1 MRGIRTSPDRTAS
14 GQRNRRATACVEC
27 ALILPVLMIFVLG
40 LLEMGRFIE
49 VRQILTSAA
58 EEGAR
63 QASAGQVTNAQVVN
77 IVTGCI
83 AAAGLPTTGL
93 TITVSDL
100 TNPGRDV
107 SQATCMD
114 NLQVTVTIPFVNVR
128 WCSSLLVTDAN
139 TKVDATVYWVSS
151 LPQAYPSNVTA
162 PAGS

>member
-1 MRGIRTSPDRTAS
+1 MQKIRRLRDRPILD
-14 GQRNRRATACVEC
+14 RHNRRATACVEC
-27 ALILPVLMIFVLG
+27 ALILPVLVIFVLG

-93 TITVSDL
+93 TITVADL

-128 WCSSLLVTDAN
+128 WCSSLLVSGGARRLAKTQTTPRSPD
-139 TKVDATVYWVSS
+139 T
-151 LPQAYPSNVTA
+151 
-162 PAGS
+162 